1 MMKSIKKEF
10 THIINLHIKEIK
22 RYEKELKNSRFAF
35 AHFGIKLN
43 LWRMKRSLKHYQFKL
58 NKYREDGYV

>member
-1 MMKSIKKEF
+1 MSKSIKKEF
-10 THIINLHIKEIK
+10 EDIINIHIKEIK

-43 LWRMKRSLKHYQFKL
+43 
-58 NKYREDGYV
+58 